1 MTYSRHL
8 AEARKP
14 VSEQETEQATRPE
27 NKAGKLTLNL
37 LIGAGLFVALAGC
50 EAPIA
55 EVQAAENA
63 AVELESD
70 QQKASYS
77 IGYSMAANVRREFGD
92 DMNLA
97 AFQAG
102 INDQL
107 GGSES
112 QLSEAEANAALQ
124 ALVESRQ
131 AAADQQATENISVG
145 REFLADNG
153 QREGVVTLPSGLQ
166 YEVLT
171 AAEGEKPSVSDRVT
185 THYRGTLIDGTQF
198 DSSYDRGEPA
208 TFPLNGVIAGW
219 TEALQLM
226 SPGAKWRLY
235 IPPELAYGERA
246 QGPIPANSTLI
257 FDVELLQI
265 N

>member
-1 MTYSRHL
+1 MTYLRP
-8 AEARKP
+8 RP
-14 VSEQETEQATRPE
+14 GSEINGAGRRQGLEI
-27 NKAGKLTLNL
+27 KAGKLTLAL
-37 LIGAGLFVALAGC
+37 LAGLGLMLGLAGC

-63 AVELESD
+63 AVDLGSD
-70 QQKASYS
+70 MQKASYS

-92 DMNLA
+92 DMDLA

-102 INDQL
+102 ISDQL

-112 QLSEAEANAALQ
+112 QISDAEANAALQ
-124 ALVESRQ
+124 ALVAARQ
-131 AAADQQATENISVG
+131 AAEQEKASENISVG
-145 REFLADNG
+145 KEFLAENG
-153 QREGVVTLPSGLQ
+153 KRDGVVTLPSGLQ

-171 AAEGEKPSVSDRVT
+171 AAEGEKPSASDRVT

-198 DSSYDRGEPA
+198 DSSYDRGQPA

-257 FDVELLQI
+257 FDVELIEI

>member
-1 MTYSRHL
+1 MTYSRPWHRVEL
-8 AEARKP
+8 
-14 VSEQETEQATRPE
+14 TGTTRRAGST

-37 LIGAGLFVALAGC
+37 LAGAGLLIGLAGC
-50 EAPIA
+50 DAPIA
-55 EVQAAENA
+55 EVQAAETA
-63 AVELESD
+63 TVELGSD
-70 QQKASYS
+70 NQKASYS
-77 IGYSMAANVRREFGD
+77 IGYSMAANVRREFGE
-92 DMNLA
+92 DMDLA

-107 GGSES
+107 SGGDS
-112 QLSEAEANAALQ
+112 QVSDADANAALQ
-124 ALVESRQ
+124 ALVASKQ
-131 AAADQQATENISVG
+131 AAEQEKASENISIG
-145 REFLADNG
+145 RDFLAENG
-153 QREGVVTLPSGLQ
+153 KREGVITLPSGLQ

-171 AAEGEKPSVSDRVT
+171 AAEGEKPTATDRVT

-198 DSSYDRGEPA
+198 DSSYDRGQPA

-257 FDVELLQI
+257 FDVELI
-265 N
+265 EIK

>member
-1 MTYSRHL
+1 MTYSRVV
-8 AEARKP
+8 AETKRTG
-14 VSEQETEQATRPE
+14 SERAIRPE
-27 NKAGKLTLNL
+27 IKAGKLTLAL
-37 LIGAGLFVALAGC
+37 VVGAGMFLGLAGC

-92 DMNLA
+92 DMDLA

-107 GGSES
+107 VGTDS
-112 QLSEAEANAALQ
+112 QISEADANAALQ
-124 ALVESRQ
+124 ALVASRQ
-131 AAADQQATENISVG
+131 AAQQAQASENISVG
-145 REFLADNG
+145 RDFLTENG

-166 YEVLT
+166 YEVIT
-171 AAEGEKPSVSDRVT
+171 AAEGDKPSASDRVT

-198 DSSYDRGEPA
+198 DSSYDRGQPA

-226 SPGAKWRLY
+226 SPGAKWRLF

-257 FDVELLQI
+257 FEVELLEI

>member
-1 MTYSRHL
+1 MTYLRPRSGM
-8 AEARKP
+8 
-14 VSEQETEQATRPE
+14 ETTRLDRDVEPTI
-27 NKAGKLTLNL
+27 KAGKLTVSL
-37 LIGAGLFVALAGC
+37 LLGAGLLFSLAGC
-50 EAPIA
+50 DAPVA

-63 AVELESD
+63 AVELGSD
-70 QQKASYS
+70 MQKASYS

-92 DMNLA
+92 DMDLA

-102 INDQL
+102 ISDQL

-112 QLSEAEANAALQ
+112 QITEAEANAALQ
-124 ALVESRQ
+124 ALVASRQ
-131 AAADQQATENISVG
+131 AAADEQASENINVG
-145 REFLADNG
+145 REFLEENG
-153 QREGVVTLPSGLQ
+153 KREGVTTLPSGLQ

-171 AAEGEKPSVSDRVT
+171 AAEGEKPSASDRVT

-198 DSSYDRGEPA
+198 DSSYDRGQPA

-257 FDVELLQI
+257 FDVELLEI

>member
-1 MTYSRHL
+1 
-8 AEARKP
+8 
-14 VSEQETEQATRPE
+14 
-27 NKAGKLTLNL
+27 
-37 LIGAGLFVALAGC
+37 
-50 EAPIA
+50 
-55 EVQAAENA
+55 
-63 AVELESD
+63 
-70 QQKASYS
+70 
-77 IGYSMAANVRREFGD
+77 MAANVRREFGENMD
-92 DMNLA
+92 LA

-102 INDQL
+102 IEDQL
-107 GGSES
+107 GGGQS
-112 QLSEAEANAALQ
+112 QISEAEANAALQ
-124 ALVESRQ
+124 ALIASRQ
-131 AAADQQATENISVG
+131 AADQEAAIENITVG
-145 REFLADNG
+145 REFLAENG
-153 QREGVVTLPSGLQ
+153 KKEGIVTLPSGLQ

-171 AAEGEKPSVSDRVT
+171 DAEGPKPAATDRVT

-198 DSSYDRGEPA
+198 DSSYDRGQPA

-257 FDVELLQI
+257 FDVELIEI

>member
-1 MTYSRHL
+1 MTYSRPR
-8 AEARKP
+8 AGSSDMGVRRSSMAGI
-14 VSEQETEQATRPE
+14 
-27 NKAGKLTLNL
+27 KAGKLTLGL
-37 LIGAGLFVALAGC
+37 VAGAGLMLGLAGC

-63 AVELESD
+63 AVELSSD
-70 QQKASYS
+70 KQKASYS

-92 DMNLA
+92 DMDLA

-102 INDQL
+102 IADQL
-107 GGSES
+107 GGSDS
-112 QLSEAEANAALQ
+112 QIGDAEANAALQ

-131 AAADQQATENISVG
+131 AAQQAKASENITVG
-145 REFLADNG
+145 KEFLAENG

-171 AAEGEKPSVSDRVT
+171 AAEGEKPSAADRVT

-198 DSSYDRGEPA
+198 DSSYDRGQPA

-226 SPGAKWRLY
+226 SPGAKWRLF

-257 FDVELLQI
+257 FDVELIEI

>member
-1 MTYSRHL
+1 M
-8 AEARKP
+8 AGI
-14 VSEQETEQATRPE
+14 
-27 NKAGKLTLNL
+27 KAGKLTLGL
-37 LIGAGLFVALAGC
+37 VAGAGLMLGLAGC

-63 AVELESD
+63 AVELSSD
-70 QQKASYS
+70 KQKASYS

-92 DMNLA
+92 DMDLA

-102 INDQL
+102 IADQL
-107 GGSES
+107 GGSDS
-112 QLSEAEANAALQ
+112 QIGDAEANAALQ

-131 AAADQQATENISVG
+131 AAQQAKASENITVG
-145 REFLADNG
+145 KEFLAENG

-171 AAEGEKPSVSDRVT
+171 AAEGEKPSAADRVT

-198 DSSYDRGEPA
+198 DSSYDRGQPA

-226 SPGAKWRLY
+226 SPGAKWRLF

-257 FDVELLQI
+257 FDVELIEI

>member
-1 MTYSRHL
+1 MTYSRLRAGSDNTGVQHHR
-8 AEARKP
+8 A
-14 VSEQETEQATRPE
+14 PE
-27 NKAGKLTLNL
+27 NKAGKLTLGL
-37 LIGAGLFVALAGC
+37 LVGTGLLLGLAGC

-55 EVQAAENA
+55 EAQAAENA
-63 AVELESD
+63 AVELGSD
-70 QQKASYS
+70 MQKASYS

-92 DMNLA
+92 DMDLA

-102 INDQL
+102 IADQL
-107 GGSES
+107 GGGES
-112 QLSEAEANAALQ
+112 QISEADANAALQ
-124 ALVESRQ
+124 ALVASRQ
-131 AAADQQATENISVG
+131 AAEQEKASQNIGVG
-145 REFLADNG
+145 REFLAENG

-171 AAEGEKPSVSDRVT
+171 AAEGDKPAVSDRVT

-198 DSSYDRGEPA
+198 DSSYDRGQPA
-208 TFPLNGVIAGW
+208 TFPLDGVIAGW

-226 SPGAKWRLY
+226 SPGAKWRLF

-257 FDVELLQI
+257 FDVELI
-265 N
+265 EIK

>member
-1 MTYSRHL
+1 MTYSRPR
-8 AEARKP
+8 AR
-14 VSEQETEQATRPE
+14 SNESARPQG
-27 NKAGKLTLNL
+27 NGNRRGWSGNLTGSL
-37 LIGAGLFVALAGC
+37 LLAGVSMLVLSGC
-50 EAPIA
+50 GNPVG
-55 EVQAAENA
+55 EVQAAESDA
-63 AVELESD
+63 AVALGSD
-70 QQKASYS
+70 SQKASYS

-92 DMNLA
+92 DMDLA

-102 INDQL
+102 VTDQL
-107 GGSES
+107 GGADS
-112 QLSEAEANAALQ
+112 QVSEADANAALQ
-124 ALVESRQ
+124 ALVASRQ
-131 AAADQQATENISVG
+131 AAQEAAATENSSVG
-145 REFLADNG
+145 EAFLAENG

-171 AAEGEKPSVSDRVT
+171 DAEGPKPSASDRVT

-235 IPPELAYGERA
+235 IPPELAYGARA

-257 FDVELLQI
+257 FDVELIEI

>member
-1 MTYSRHL
+1 MTYSRPRTGS
-8 AEARKP
+8 ARTG
-14 VSEQETEQATRPE
+14 SGRPHGPKI
-27 NKAGKLTLNL
+27 KAGKLTLSL
-37 LIGAGLFVALAGC
+37 LAGAGLFIGLAGC
-50 EAPIA
+50 EAPVA

-63 AVELESD
+63 AVELGSD
-70 QQKASYS
+70 MQKASYS
-77 IGYSMAANVRREFGD
+77 IGYSMAANVRREFGE
-92 DMNLA
+92 DMDLA

-102 INDQL
+102 ISDQL

-112 QLSEAEANAALQ
+112 QISDAEANAALQ
-124 ALVESRQ
+124 ALVATRQ
-131 AAADQQATENISVG
+131 AAEQEKASENIGVG
-145 REFLADNG
+145 KDFLAENG
-153 QREGVVTLPSGLQ
+153 QREGVTTLPSGLQ

-171 AAEGEKPSVSDRVT
+171 AAEGEKPTASDRVT

-198 DSSYDRGEPA
+198 DSSYDRGQPA

-226 SPGAKWRLY
+226 SPGAKWRLF

-257 FDVELLQI
+257 FDVELIEI

>member
-1 MTYSRHL
+1 MTYSRL
-8 AEARKP
+8 RAEAKAA
-14 VSEQETEQATRPE
+14 ATDRAHGSE
-27 NKAGKLTLNL
+27 NKAGKLTL
-37 LIGAGLFVALAGC
+37 GFVAGVGLLLGLAGC
-50 EAPIA
+50 DAPIA

-63 AVELESD
+63 AVELETD
-70 QQKASYS
+70 MQKASYS
-77 IGYSMAANVRREFGD
+77 IGYSMAQNVRREFGED
-92 DMNLA
+92 VDLA

-102 INDQL
+102 ITDQVS
-107 GGSES
+107 GSDPQVS
-112 QLSEAEANAALQ
+112 DAEANAALQ
-124 ALVESRQ
+124 SLVAARQ
-131 AAADQQATENISVG
+131 AAAEQKASENISVG
-145 REFLADNG
+145 KEFLAENG
-153 QREGVVTLPSGLQ
+153 KREGVTTLPSGLQ

-171 AAEGEKPSVSDRVT
+171 AAEGEKPSATDRVT

-198 DSSYDRGEPA
+198 DSSYDRGQPA

-257 FDVELLQI
+257 FDVELLEI

>member
-1 MTYSRHL
+1 MPLTGSNMNRWSGNLTGAFLMTG
-8 AEARKP
+8 A
-14 VSEQETEQATRPE
+14 
-27 NKAGKLTLNL
+27 L
-37 LIGAGLFVALAGC
+37 LLGLAGC

-55 EVQAAENA
+55 EAQAAETDTP
-63 AVELESD
+63 VELDSD
-70 QQKASYS
+70 SQKASYS

-92 DMNLA
+92 DMDLA
-97 AFQAG
+97 AFEAG
-102 INDQL
+102 FEDQL
-107 GGSES
+107 RGSDS
-112 QLSEAEANAALQ
+112 QVSEVEANAALQ
-124 ALVESRQ
+124 QLVASRQ
-131 AAADQQATENISVG
+131 AAADEAASENITVG

-153 QREGVVTLPSGLQ
+153 AREGVVTLPSGLQ

-171 AAEGEKPSVSDRVT
+171 AAEGPKPSASDTVT

-198 DSSYDRGEPA
+198 DSSYDRGQPA

-257 FDVELLQI
+257 FDVELIEI

>member
-1 MTYSRHL
+1 VL
-8 AEARKP
+8 GK
-14 VSEQETEQATRPE
+14 
-27 NKAGKLTLNL
+27 KAGKLTLSL
-37 LIGAGLFVALAGC
+37 LAGAGLLLGLSACDAPVA
-50 EAPIA
+50 EA
-55 EVQAAENA
+55 QAAENA
-63 AVELESD
+63 AVELGSD
-70 QQKASYS
+70 MQKASYS

-92 DMNLA
+92 DMDLA

-102 INDQL
+102 IADQL
-107 GGSES
+107 GGGES
-112 QLSEAEANAALQ
+112 QVSEADANAALQ
-124 ALVESRQ
+124 ALVASKQ
-131 AAADQQATENISVG
+131 AAEQEKASENISVG
-145 REFLADNG
+145 REFLAENG
-153 QREGVVTLPSGLQ
+153 ARDGVTTLPSGLQ

-171 AAEGEKPSVSDRVT
+171 AAEGDRPTASDRVT

-198 DSSYDRGEPA
+198 DSSYDRGQPA

-226 SPGAKWRLY
+226 SPGAKWRLF

-257 FDVELLQI
+257 FDVELIEI

>member
-1 MTYSRHL
+1 MTYL
-8 AEARKP
+8 
-14 VSEQETEQATRPE
+14 RPRPDSADSNAGPDE
-27 NKAGKLTLNL
+27 GTNIKAGKLTLGL
-37 LIGAGLFVALAGC
+37 LAGAGLLLGLAGC

-55 EVQAAENA
+55 EAQAADNA
-63 AVELESD
+63 PVTLSSD
-70 QQKASYS
+70 EQKASYS
-77 IGYSMAANVRREFGD
+77 IGFSMAANVRREFGD
-92 DMNLA
+92 DMDLA

-107 GGSES
+107 GGAES
-112 QLSEAEANAALQ
+112 RISDAEANAALQ
-124 ALVESRQ
+124 ALVAARQ
-131 AAADQQATENISVG
+131 AAEQEKASENISVG
-145 REFLADNG
+145 KDFLAENG
-153 QREGVVTLPSGLQ
+153 KREGVVTLPSGLQ

-171 AAEGEKPSVSDRVT
+171 AAEGEQPSASDRVT

-198 DSSYDRGEPA
+198 DSSYDRGQPA

-226 SPGAKWRLY
+226 SPGAKWRLF

-257 FDVELLQI
+257 FDVELIEI

>member
-1 MTYSRHL
+1 MTYSRPR
-8 AEARKP
+8 AG
-14 VSEQETEQATRPE
+14 SERTRPGGLRGPMI
-27 NKAGKLTLNL
+27 KTGKLTLSML
-37 LIGAGLFVALAGC
+37 AGAGLLVGLAGC

-55 EVQAAENA
+55 EVQAAEHA
-63 AVELESD
+63 AAELSSD
-70 QQKASYS
+70 MQKASYS

-92 DMNLA
+92 DMDLT

-102 INDQL
+102 IADQL
-107 GGSES
+107 GGSDS
-112 QLSEAEANAALQ
+112 QVSDADANAALQ
-124 ALVESRQ
+124 ALVAARQ
-131 AAADQQATENISVG
+131 AAEQEKASENITVG
-145 REFLADNG
+145 KDFLAENG
-153 QREGVVTLPSGLQ
+153 QRDGVVTLPSGLQ

-171 AAEGEKPSVSDRVT
+171 AAEGDKPTASDRVT

-198 DSSYDRGEPA
+198 DSSYDRGQPA

-226 SPGAKWRLY
+226 SPGAKWRLF

-257 FDVELLQI
+257 FDVELIEI